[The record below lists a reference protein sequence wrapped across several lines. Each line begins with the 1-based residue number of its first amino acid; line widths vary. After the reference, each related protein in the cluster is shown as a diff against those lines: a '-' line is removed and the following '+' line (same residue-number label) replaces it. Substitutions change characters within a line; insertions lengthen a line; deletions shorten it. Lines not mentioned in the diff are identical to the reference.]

1 MMRYFGLLFT
11 VLCLGCLPSG
21 DDRTALVVYSPH
33 GSELLKAFEARY
45 ESLHSNVDVQW
56 LDMGS
61 QAVLDRIRSEKANPQ
76 ADVWFGAPSA
86 MFESAA
92 AEGLLEPFAPTWA
105 NQVPAEARDAQ
116 GRWHAVYVTPE
127 VIAYNSQAV
136 TGANIPRDWDDIL
149 DPKWKGKV
157 LIRDPME
164 SGTMRTI
171 FGMVI
176 HRGIK
181 QGGDTAAGFGW
192 LRRLDAQT
200 KEYVVSPTMLYQ
212 KLARQEGLVTLWDMP
227 DIEDLKKRT
236 NLPIDYVIP
245 TSGTPL
251 PPDGVAIV
259 KGGKNLDEAKR
270 FIEFIGGTQAIA
282 AAAREFGRYP
292 ARNDIPADSLPETLR
307 AVKSQIKAEPLDW
320 KLLQEKTP
328 DWMRYWD
335 EHVRGRGARAQ

>member
-1 MMRYFGLLFT
+1 MRKLALLL
-11 VLCLGCLPSG
+11 VALCAGCLPSG
-21 DDRTALVVYSPH
+21 DDRTALIIYSPH
-33 GSELLKAFEARY
+33 GEDLLKDFEARY
-45 ESLHSNVDVQW
+45 EQLHSNVDVQW

-76 ADVWFGAPSA
+76 ADVWFGGPSA

-92 AEGLLEPFAPTWA
+92 AEGLLEGFAPSWA
-105 NQVPAEARDAQ
+105 NQLPTDARDAQ
-116 GRWHAVYVTPE
+116 NRWHAVYVTPE
-127 VIAYNSQAV
+127 VIAYNSRAV
-136 TGANIPRDWDDIL
+136 TGTDIPRDWDDIL

-171 FGMVI
+171 FGMII

-181 QGGDTAAGFGW
+181 QGGDTTAGFNW

-200 KEYVVSPTMLYQ
+200 KEYVVNPTLLYE

-245 TSGTPL
+245 SSGTPL
-251 PPDGVAIV
+251 PPDGVAVV
-259 KGGKNLDEAKR
+259 KGGKNKEEAQR
-270 FIEFIGGTQAIA
+270 FVEFIGSTESIA
-282 AAAREFGRYP
+282 HAARQFGRFP
-292 ARNDIPADSLPETLR
+292 ARSDIPGDSLPENLR
-307 AVKSQIKAEPLDW
+307 SVKSQIKAESLDW

-328 DWMRYWD
+328 AWMRYWD
-335 EHVRGRGARAQ
+335 ENIRGRGARAQ